1 MKTLSTLL
9 IFVTIMSSE
18 TFAQNGGLPYHEI
31 PEYPEVYTEYTV
43 AARFVDG
50 LGFRYYWATEGLTE
64 KEMGYTPAEDVRS
77 IRETIEHIYGLS
89 RTIVNSVQSK
99 VNSAPEGELTFE
111 ELRRRTL
118 ENIRLASELLKK
130 GEAGDMDG
138 YKIIFKNGDNT
149 TEFPFWNM
157 LNGPI
162 EDAVYHTGQ
171 VVAFRRAAGNPIP
184 SGVRV
189 LLGKRVE

>member
-1 MKTLSTLL
+1 MPRILL
-9 IFVTIMSSE
+9 ITTVLVSSSL
-18 TFAQNGGLPYHEI
+18 FAQEKQLPYHEI
-31 PEYPEVYTEYTV
+31 PEYPTEYNEYTV

-50 LGFRYYWATEGLTE
+50 LGFRYYWATEGLHE
-64 KEMGYTPAEDVRS
+64 EDLAYRPADDVRT
-77 IRETIEHIYGLS
+77 IGETMQHIYGLS
-89 RTIVNSVQSK
+89 RTIVNSVLSK
-99 VNSAPEGELTFE
+99 ENSASEQDLSFE

-118 ENIRLASELLKK
+118 ENIRMASELLMK
-130 GEAGDMDG
+130 GQTEDMEG
-138 YKIIFKNGDNT
+138 YKIIFRNGDDT

-171 VVAFRRAAGNPIP
+171 IVAFRRAAGNPIP
-184 SGVRV
+184 PGVRV